1 MPARG
6 VRGGSAPK
14 GARKARS
21 SSARTPRSK
30 RTYVEL
36 GRTEFESG
44 LRIVTERMPS
54 VRSVTLGVWVGAG
67 SRDERPAIAGASHF
81 LEHLLFKGTPTR
93 SARDIAEA
101 FEAVG
106 GDLNA
111 FTSKEN
117 TCFYARVLDRDLPL
131 AVEHMCDM
139 LQHSLLRKPDFEA
152 ERQVI
157 LEEINMHEDSPDEL
171 IHDLFTESLW
181 AGHPLGRP
189 VLGTVHSIT
198 STNRDQVMRFYRRRY
213 TPANFVVAAAGNVE
227 HDRVVDLVR
236 TGMATGRVKR
246 QGPSKW
252 HLRSDAANAPKPTGA
267 TLVRNRPTEQ
277 AHICVGTN
285 GLARSDPER
294 FAFGVVNQA
303 LGGGMSSRLFQE
315 IREKRGLAYS
325 VYSYHAMYA
334 EAGLFTVYA
343 GTTPKRAEEVL
354 GVIRREIDDVA
365 GGGLTEKEFERA
377 KGHMKG
383 AFVLSL
389 EDTSGRMSRIGKSE
403 IAHGEILSVDE
414 TLDRI
419 DQVTIEDARRV
430 AERVLTGPMGLAVI
444 GPFPQDAFG
453 GSDLNAELAVA
464 AHHGTP

>member
-30 RTYVEL
+30 RTDVEL

-67 SRDERPAIAGASHF
+67 SRDERPGIAGASHF

-131 AVEHMCDM
+131 AVAHMSDM
-139 LQHSLLRKPDFEA
+139 LQHSLLRTTDFEA

-171 IHDLFTESLW
+171 IHDVFTETLW

-189 VLGTVHSIT
+189 VLGTVKSIT
-198 STNRDQVMRFYRRRY
+198 STSCDQVKRFYKLHFV
-213 TPANFVVAAAGNVE
+213 PSNFVVVAAGNLE
-227 HDRVVDLVR
+227 HERVVERVQQV
-236 TGMATGRVKR
+236 MATGPVRDE
-246 QGPSKW
+246 GPSAW
-252 HLRSDAANAPKPTGA
+252 RLRA
-267 TLVRNRPTEQ
+267 
-277 AHICVGTN
+277 
-285 GLARSDPER
+285 
-294 FAFGVVNQA
+294 
-303 LGGGMSSRLFQE
+303 
-315 IREKRGLAYS
+315 
-325 VYSYHAMYA
+325 
-334 EAGLFTVYA
+334 
-343 GTTPKRAEEVL
+343 
-354 GVIRREIDDVA
+354 
-365 GGGLTEKEFERA
+365 
-377 KGHMKG
+377 
-383 AFVLSL
+383 
-389 EDTSGRMSRIGKSE
+389 
-403 IAHGEILSVDE
+403 
-414 TLDRI
+414 
-419 DQVTIEDARRV
+419 ARRPPPPS
-430 AERVLTGPMGLAVI
+430 G
-444 GPFPQDAFG
+444 
-453 GSDLNAELAVA
+453 
-464 AHHGTP
+464 